1 MLNNIVKTRE
11 YNTQRAGN
19 VVSNILGVRQSSGA
33 SIDRQQQWNRLSEMQ
48 KNIMRRKY
56 KDSDH
61 DGIPDCFDCQRN
73 NPYRQDSVD
82 SIENKRRLISD
93 AEKIERK
100 RREGLEKYRAKHF
113 GKTQYD
119 NEYDEE

>member
-1 MLNNIVKTRE
+1 MNTRE

-33 SIDRQQQWNRLSEMQ
+33 NINRQQQWARMTEMQ

-73 NPYRQDSVD
+73 NPFRQDTVNQIERKRQNIRD
-82 SIENKRRLISD
+82 MEKNRERDEFERQEFLIQRDEDRKALENKRR
-93 AEKIERK
+93 R
-100 RREGLEKYRAKHF
+100 
-113 GKTQYD
+113 
-119 NEYDEE
+119 